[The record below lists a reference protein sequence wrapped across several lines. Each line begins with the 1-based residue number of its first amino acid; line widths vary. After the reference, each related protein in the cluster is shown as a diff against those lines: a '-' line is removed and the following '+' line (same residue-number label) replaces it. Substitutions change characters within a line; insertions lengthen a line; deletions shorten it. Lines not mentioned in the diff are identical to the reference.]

1 MSHEI
6 QAIDAVVNIWTAE
19 ALAARPPR
27 KNFYVDKMRVGQDTF
42 DGVSLE
48 SMIKRMDAAGIERS
62 FLIAA
67 KVGSKHHPACYHVPH
82 GLVVDAVQKYPR
94 SVLRPGRRRPHR
106 GHGGRA

>member
-1 MSHEI
+1 MSHDI

-27 KNFYVDKMRVGQDTF
+27 KNFYVDKMRVDQGTF

-48 SMIKRMDAAGIERS
+48 SMIARMDAAGIERS

-67 KVGSKHHPACYHVPH
+67 KVGSGPGCGRGYGPAW
-82 GLVVDAVQKYPR
+82 
-94 SVLRPGRRRPHR
+94 LRPRRIRGRTRSAPQR
-106 GHGGRA
+106 